1 MARKKMAEKDKQ
13 KFQNVGLIQEDHVLL
28 RKLAEEDQRSMA
40 RQISV
45 LIRKEIA
52 ERKEKRDREIALK
65 RAAV

>member
-1 MARKKMAEKDKQ
+1 MPRKKMAEKDKQ
-13 KFQNVGLIQEDHVLL
+13 KFQNVGLIREDHILL

-52 ERKEKRDREIALK
+52 ERKEKTRQDIAAK
-65 RAAV
+65 HAGV

>member
-1 MARKKMAEKDKQ
+1 MPRKKMPEKDKQ
-13 KFQNVGLIQEDHVLL
+13 KFQNVGLIREDHILL

-52 ERKEKRDREIALK
+52 ERKEKTQQDIAAKL
-65 RAAV
+65 AGV

>member
-1 MARKKMAEKDKQ
+1 
-13 KFQNVGLIQEDHVLL
+13 
-28 RKLAEEDQRSMA
+28 MA

-52 ERKEKRDREIALK
+52 ERKEKQDREIALK